1 MQGWMK
7 YTKLLNKPST
17 GFWGSMKCIKLVM
30 DEVYKIGGLI
40 AKFEYEYSRICVGSV
55 AKA

>member
-1 MQGWMK
+1 MK
-7 YTKLLNKPST
+7 YTKLLSKPST
-17 GFWGSMKCIKLVM
+17 GFWGSMKCVKLVM

-40 AKFEYEYSRICVGSV
+40 AKFEYEYSRIYVGSV